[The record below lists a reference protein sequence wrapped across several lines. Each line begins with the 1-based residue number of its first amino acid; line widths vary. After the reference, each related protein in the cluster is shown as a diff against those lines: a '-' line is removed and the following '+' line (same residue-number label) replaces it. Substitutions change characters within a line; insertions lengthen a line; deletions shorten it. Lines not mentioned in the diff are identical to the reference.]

1 MTKPAGPRKPAKAA
15 PRPSFEDLR
24 QVLEREQGRAAAV
37 LPPAPMLTE
46 QSGTVPPTPQA
57 APAESGREA
66 GSPIAATAGARSKT
80 QPPARGR
87 RRKVRPVFIVSLAR
101 SGSTLLRYLLDSHP
115 DVVSP
120 PELNLS
126 AILQHVVEVWNR
138 TNEAMGEPSEPAEQ
152 PSALSPDV
160 TKRARKVVDE
170 IMVNCANT
178 VGASVYVDKSLTTVD
193 HLPVVSQ
200 CYPDAAYIFLYRYP
214 LDLIASGIEAS
225 RWGFNAYGFAPY
237 LGAAPGN
244 FVAGLGNYWI
254 DRTSKML
261 EFERTCQVPHARVY
275 YELLCD
281 EPGQTLSDILE
292 FLELSPDG
300 SIISRTF
307 TSDHGR
313 GPGDYKID
321 YTESIRADSIG
332 RGSTL
337 PRMLAQNQI
346 QRMNEMLAELDYP
359 SVEAGWRGDLG
370 ALLGLS
376 STERVGVDNEEIARS
391 LEKIFANRIAA
402 LGDSAGPG
410 LCSLDVVV
418 GGGRGT
424 DKVVSIR
431 AGEGVGVTDDTPS
444 EPDTPTGPDTS
455 QRLRARSV
463 GDVLLRVAAGEINLA
478 QAVHDGTVSV
488 ETNSQVPRESR
499 REVRDVMAALKL
511 LLKCDASG
519 GASKT

>member
-1 MTKPAGPRKPAKAA
+1 MKNRDSVGYTRPMTKPAGPRKPAKAA

-261 EFERTCQVPHARVY
+261 EFERTCQVPHAVSTTSCCATSLVRHSA
-275 YELLCD
+275 
-281 EPGQTLSDILE
+281 TFLS
-292 FLELSPDG
+292 FLSC
-300 SIISRTF
+300 
-307 TSDHGR
+307 
-313 GPGDYKID
+313 
-321 YTESIRADSIG
+321 
-332 RGSTL
+332 
-337 PRMLAQNQI
+337 PRM
-346 QRMNEMLAELDYP
+346 
-359 SVEAGWRGDLG
+359 
-370 ALLGLS
+370 
-376 STERVGVDNEEIARS
+376 ARS
-391 LEKIFANRIAA
+391 SAA
-402 LGDSAGPG
+402 PSRATTVGARATTRSTTPSRSTPTRSAEDRRSRE
-410 LCSLDVVV
+410 CSL
-418 GGGRGT
+418 RT
-424 DKVVSIR
+424 
-431 AGEGVGVTDDTPS
+431 
-444 EPDTPTGPDTS
+444 
-455 QRLRARSV
+455 RS
-463 GDVLLRVAAGEINLA
+463 
-478 QAVHDGTVSV
+478 
-488 ETNSQVPRESR
+488 
-499 REVRDVMAALKL
+499 
-511 LLKCDASG
+511 SG
-519 GASKT
+519 